1 MENKIVTMGINPD
14 NFGPKSSDKARL
26 PWQTPVV
33 KAFHVSKTLAN
44 THPGP
49 TYDLHYSVSDS

>member
-1 MENKIVTMGINPD
+1 MKNNVVRTGTNPD
-14 NFGPKSSDKARL
+14 SFGAKVIDQVRL